1 MIFLIVSAGT
11 IGFIHSLSPAHW
23 MPLALLSRTRKWN
36 TVQTLLGA
44 VVASSGHII
53 LSVLITV
60 AVVKLGVRL
69 NADFEEVIELYAA
82 KGLVILG
89 VTYALYH
96 YVNHRRCH
104 GHTHHGPAQNEA
116 RRGTFLFLFSLGLSP
131 CVAVLPALVA
141 VEPYGPGALMLA
153 ALAFSIGVVSALA
166 IATLLMRAG
175 TSWLDHP
182 LFEHYGDVV
191 SGLALAVVGGILIA
205 LG

>member
-1 MIFLIVSAGT
+1 MIFLIASAGA

-23 MPLALLSRTRKWN
+23 MPLALLSRARKWN
-36 TVQTLLGA
+36 PLQTLIGA
-44 VVASSGHII
+44 IVAASGHII
-53 LSVLITV
+53 LSVLITF
-60 AVVKLGVRL
+60 AVVKLGLRL
-69 NADFEEVIELYAA
+69 NSDFEEVIELYAA

-89 VTYALYH
+89 LAYALYN

-104 GHTHHGPAQNEA
+104 GHTHHGPSQNEA
-116 RRGTFLFLFSLGLSP
+116 RRGTFFFLFSLGLSP

-141 VEPYGPGALMLA
+141 VEPYGPAALMLGA
-153 ALAFSIGVVSALA
+153 FAFSVGVIGALV

-175 TSWLDHP
+175 TSRLDHP

-191 SGLALAVVGGILIA
+191 SGLALALVGGILIA